1 MPLYFALACV
11 GALLGLAG
19 FAIVQGGRDN
29 ASERIYKYSAG
40 LSLALTLAVMIPRGA
55 SILTTTLPLGIPW
68 IGMHFRLDAL
78 SAFFVAVI
86 GIGGA
91 AASFYGVGYGA
102 HEKHPSRVLPFF
114 PAFIAGMTSV
124 VLADDAFTFLVSWE
138 FMSLVSWALV
148 LTHHEDVEN
157 RKAAYIYLAMASFGT
172 LCLLMAFGVLGG
184 VDGAYDFASIRE
196 ASRLPWKAGV
206 VLFLVTLGAGSK
218 AGLVPLHIWLPLAH
232 PAAPSHVSA
241 LMSGVMTKIA
251 VYGFIRVAFD
261 LLGPPDFLW
270 SIHPLVFGTL
280 SALVGVL
287 FATIEPDL
295 KRLLAYS
302 TIENIGIIFIALG
315 LALAF
320 KANGQAVPAA
330 LAFTAALLHVF
341 NHMLF
346 KSTLFFGAGAVLSA
360 TGERNIERLGGLIH
374 GMPKTA
380 FLFLGGCVAIA
391 ALPPM
396 NGFVSEWL
404 TFQAILLSPSLPQW
418 ILRLIVP
425 AVGVGLALTAALGA
439 GCYVRAFGIAFL
451 GRPRSPAAETAKETD
466 EWSLGAMAGLFA
478 LCLLAGVLPGYMID
492 TISPAAA
499 VYVGGRMPAQ
509 DAIPWMTIAPI
520 AESRSLYNGLL
531 VLAFIII
538 SSVGVAK
545 LIHRYGSRD
554 TRRGPAWGC
563 GYVDPSPMTQYS
575 ASSFAQPVRRAFGAF
590 AFSVHE
596 SLDMPLPGET
606 RAASFTVT
614 IGDRFMRY
622 FYTPISTAVWFGAE
636 KLNVVNFL
644 SIQGYLALVF
654 VALVASL
661 IIIAL

>member
-11 GALLGLAG
+11 GALLGVAG
-19 FAIVQGGRDN
+19 YAIAQGGRDDSS
-29 ASERIYKYSAG
+29 ARVYKYSAG
-40 LSLALTLAVMIPRGA
+40 ICLALTLSVMIPRGA
-55 SILTTTLPLGIPW
+55 SILTTTLPLGLPW
-68 IGMHFRLDAL
+68 IGMHYRLDAL

-91 AASFYGVGYGA
+91 AASVYGIGYGA
-102 HEKHPSRVLPFF
+102 HEKHPLRVLPFF

-124 VLADDAFTFLVSWE
+124 VLADDAFTFLISWE
-138 FMSLVSWALV
+138 FMSLISWALV
-148 LTHHEDVEN
+148 LAHHEDVEN

-172 LCLLMAFGVLGG
+172 FCLLMAFGVLGG
-184 VDGAYDFASIRE
+184 VDGVYDFASIRE
-196 ASRLPWKAGV
+196 AARVPWKAGL

-241 LMSGVMTKIA
+241 LMSGVMTKVAI
-251 VYGFIRVAFD
+251 YGFIRVAFD
-261 LLGPPDFLW
+261 LLGQPDFLW
-270 SIHPLVFGTL
+270 SVHPLVFGAF
-280 SALVGVL
+280 SALIGVL
-287 FATIEPDL
+287 YATIESDL

-320 KANGQAVPAA
+320 KANGQVLAAA
-330 LAFTAALLHVF
+330 LAFTAALFHVF

-346 KSTLFFGAGAVLSA
+346 KSTLFFGAGAVLGA

-396 NGFVSEWL
+396 NGFVSEWMI
-404 TFQAILLSPSLPQW
+404 FQAILLSPSLPQW
-418 ILRLIVP
+418 ILKLIVP

-451 GRPRSPAAETAKETD
+451 GRPRSPAAKTASD
-466 EWSLGAMAGLFA
+466 PDDWSLGAMTGLFA
-478 LCLLAGVLPGYMID
+478 LCLLAGVAPGFMID

-499 VYVGGRMPAQ
+499 AYVGGRMPAQ
-509 DAIPWMTIAPI
+509 NAIPWMTIAPI
-520 AESRSLYNGLL
+520 AESRSLYNGFL
-531 VLAFIII
+531 VLAFILI
-538 SSVGVAK
+538 SSVGAAK
-545 LIHRYGSRD
+545 LIHRYCSRD
-554 TRRGPAWGC
+554 TRRGPAWDC
-563 GYVDPSPMTQYS
+563 GYVEPSPITQYS
-575 ASSFAQPVRRAFGAF
+575 ASSFAQPVRRALGRI
-590 AFSVHE
+590 AFSAQE
-596 SLDMPLPGET
+596 QLDMPLPGET
-606 RAASFTVT
+606 RAARFTVT
-614 IGDRFMRY
+614 IEDRFMKY
-622 FYTPISTAVWFGAE
+622 LYTPLSTAVWFGADR
-636 KLNVVNFL
+636 LNVVNFL
-644 SIQGYLALVF
+644 SIQGYLTLVF